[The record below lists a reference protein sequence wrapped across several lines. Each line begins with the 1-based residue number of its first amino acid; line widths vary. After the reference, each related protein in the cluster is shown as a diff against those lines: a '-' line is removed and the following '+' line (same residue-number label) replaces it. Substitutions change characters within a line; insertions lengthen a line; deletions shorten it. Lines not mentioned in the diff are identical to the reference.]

1 MQKKS
6 LLVIFMVISICLL
19 PSNADA
25 NKAGAVRTILK
36 GTKKATRSHYYEFS
50 RTGMAASEFEKN
62 YHRNKNQDSTYRNP
76 LDEFRPIYADSSISL
91 DSLNVYRL
99 KNKRY
104 PKDLAPY
111 RDPNAEKIV
120 DNEIEHKEDPTIPGP
135 TVDTTK
141 EIERKSDN
149 EPQKDSVEQS
159 SKNDTTKVNEGAIE
173 SKSYSN
179 TSSAY
184 FPEEKNDTIWIVFLG
199 VFVFIALIIF
209 CALKIFNKKEK

>member
-1 MQKKS
+1 MLKKS
-6 LLVIFMVISICLL
+6 LLVIFMVTSICLL
-19 PSNADA
+19 PSNANA

-36 GTKKATRSHYYEFS
+36 GTEKATRNHYYEFS
-50 RTGMAASEFEKN
+50 RAGMAAHEFEKN
-62 YHRNKNQDSTYRNP
+62 YNRNKSQDSTRRYP
-76 LDEFRPIYADSSISL
+76 LNSFRPIYVDSSISF
-91 DSLNVYRL
+91 DTLNAYRL
-99 KNKRY
+99 KSKQQPR
-104 PKDLAPY
+104 DLAPY
-111 RDPNAEKIV
+111 RDPNTEEIV
-120 DNEIEHKEDPTIPGP
+120 DNEIEHKDDPAIPGP

-141 EIERKSDN
+141 EIESKSDN